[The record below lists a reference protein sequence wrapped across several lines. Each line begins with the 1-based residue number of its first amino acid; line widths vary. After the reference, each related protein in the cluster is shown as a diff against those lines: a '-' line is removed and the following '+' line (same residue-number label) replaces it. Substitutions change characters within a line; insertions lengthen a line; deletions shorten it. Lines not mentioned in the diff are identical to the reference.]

1 MKICEGKILGGKG
14 VFAQELRDAWVAIK
28 KPGVT
33 FEMLLAL
40 KSHWDGKDYSD
51 LNSPTLS
58 HYWTP
63 HF

>member
-40 KSHWDGKDYSD
+40 KAIGMGKI
-51 LNSPTLS
+51 TIS

-63 HF
+63 HS

>member
-1 MKICEGKILGGKG
+1 MKICEGEILGGKG
-14 VFAQELRDAWVAIK
+14 MFAQELRDAWVAIK

-51 LNSPTLS
+51 LNSPTLR

-63 HF
+63 HS